1 MWNIKMIL
9 HIIKSNRSGI
19 LIREEPGKYSYL
31 YRGYRRKLMDIFG
44 YPTIHLGIRLIRFH
58 VNTKLH
64 QNLPIP
70 TKSTLHKNPGV

>member
-1 MWNIKMIL
+1 MWNVKMIL

-44 YPTIHLGIRLIRFH
+44 YPTIHLGIK
-58 VNTKLH
+58 TH
-64 QNLPIP
+64 QIP
-70 TKSTLHKNPGV
+70 R

>member
-1 MWNIKMIL
+1 MIL

-44 YPTIHLGIRLIRFH
+44 YSTIHLGIK
-58 VNTKLH
+58 TH
-64 QNLPIP
+64 QIP
-70 TKSTLHKNPGV
+70 R